1 MNRLAGKVALITGG
15 ASGIGAATARL
26 FAQNGAKVVIA
37 DVQSSLG
44 DSVAKEASSNSQH
57 PVSFVSCDVT
67 KESDVESA
75 VDAVV
80 SAHGKLDI
88 MYSNAGVTGDSSG
101 HQILTVDAEELRR
114 VLDINVVGGFLC
126 AKHAARVMIPE
137 KKAGT
142 ILFTASVVTDT
153 FGLFAHTYTASKHG
167 QVGLVK
173 NLCVELGQYGIRVNA
188 VSPAAVPTPMAMKA
202 LGLDRKGVQEFYA
215 QKSALKGP
223 LLDEKDIAE
232 AALYLADGERR
243 LRPGPLILLLLLLF
257 YYYYLLEYSVIIR
270 VIRISLGLGLLLP
283 ILFRKYSFTC
293 CFGFGFPCLKGKGV
307 CGTCPINMY
316 LCSSFY

>member
-1 MNRLAGKVALITGG
+1 LINIVCRLAGKVALITGG

-57 PVSFVSCDVT
+57 PVSFVRCDVT

-101 HQILTVDAEELRR
+101 HRILTVDAEELRR
-114 VLDINVVGGFLC
+114 VLEINVVGGFLC
-126 AKHAARVMIPE
+126 AKHAARVMIP
-137 KKAGT
+137 KKKGT
-142 ILFTASVVTDT
+142 ILFTPSVVTDT
-153 FGLFAHTYTASKHG
+153 FGLFAHTYTASKHA
-167 QVGLVK
+167 QEGLVK

-188 VSPAAVPTPMAMKA
+188 VSPADVPTPMAMKA

-215 QKSALKGP
+215 QKSALKGL
-223 LLDEKDIAE
+223 LLDENDIAE
-232 AALYLADGERR
+232 AALYLASDESQFVSGLNLIVDGGYN
-243 LRPGPLILLLLLLF
+243 LR
-257 YYYYLLEYSVIIR
+257 SA
-270 VIRISLGLGLLLP
+270 
-283 ILFRKYSFTC
+283 
-293 CFGFGFPCLKGKGV
+293 
-307 CGTCPINMY
+307 
-316 LCSSFY
+316 

>member
-1 MNRLAGKVALITGG
+1 RLAGKVALITGG

-57 PVSFVSCDVT
+57 PVSFVRCDVT

-101 HQILTVDAEELRR
+101 HRILTVDAEELRR
-114 VLDINVVGGFLC
+114 VLEINVVGGFLC
-126 AKHAARVMIPE
+126 AKHAARVMIP
-137 KKAGT
+137 KKKGIRLFRQTGT
-142 ILFTASVVTDT
+142 ILFTPSVVTDT
-153 FGLFAHTYTASKHG
+153 FGLFAHTYTASKHA
-167 QVGLVK
+167 QEGLVK

-188 VSPAAVPTPMAMKA
+188 VSPADVPTPMAMKA

-215 QKSALKGP
+215 QKSALKGL
-223 LLDEKDIAE
+223 LLDENDIAE
-232 AALYLADGERR
+232 AALYLASDESQFVSGLNLIVDGGYN
-243 LRPGPLILLLLLLF
+243 LR
-257 YYYYLLEYSVIIR
+257 SA
-270 VIRISLGLGLLLP
+270 
-283 ILFRKYSFTC
+283 
-293 CFGFGFPCLKGKGV
+293 
-307 CGTCPINMY
+307 
-316 LCSSFY
+316 

>member
-137 KKAGT
+137 KK
-142 ILFTASVVTDT
+142 
-153 FGLFAHTYTASKHG
+153 
-167 QVGLVK
+167 
-173 NLCVELGQYGIRVNA
+173 GIRSIIIESA
-188 VSPAAVPTPMAMKA
+188 FFLTIRELLRLTDYFDKQGPFCSRPAW
-202 LGLDRKGVQEFYA
+202 
-215 QKSALKGP
+215 
-223 LLDEKDIAE
+223 
-232 AALYLADGERR
+232 
-243 LRPGPLILLLLLLF
+243 
-257 YYYYLLEYSVIIR
+257 
-270 VIRISLGLGLLLP
+270 
-283 ILFRKYSFTC
+283 
-293 CFGFGFPCLKGKGV
+293 
-307 CGTCPINMY
+307 
-316 LCSSFY
+316 

>member
-1 MNRLAGKVALITGG
+1 RLAGKVALITGG

-57 PVSFVSCDVT
+57 PVSF
-67 KESDVESA
+67 ESDVESA

-101 HQILTVDAEELRR
+101 HRILTVDAEELRR
-114 VLDINVVGGFLC
+114 VLEINVVGGFLC
-126 AKHAARVMIPE
+126 AKHAARVMIPK

-142 ILFTASVVTDT
+142 ILFTPSVVTDT
-153 FGLFAHTYTASKHG
+153 FGLFAHTYTASKHA
-167 QVGLVK
+167 QEGLVK

-188 VSPAAVPTPMAMKA
+188 VSPADVPTPMAMKA

-215 QKSALKGP
+215 QKSALKGL
-223 LLDEKDIAE
+223 LLDENDIAE
-232 AALYLADGERR
+232 AALYLASDESQFVSGLNLIVDGGYN
-243 LRPGPLILLLLLLF
+243 LR
-257 YYYYLLEYSVIIR
+257 SA
-270 VIRISLGLGLLLP
+270 
-283 ILFRKYSFTC
+283 
-293 CFGFGFPCLKGKGV
+293 
-307 CGTCPINMY
+307 
-316 LCSSFY
+316 